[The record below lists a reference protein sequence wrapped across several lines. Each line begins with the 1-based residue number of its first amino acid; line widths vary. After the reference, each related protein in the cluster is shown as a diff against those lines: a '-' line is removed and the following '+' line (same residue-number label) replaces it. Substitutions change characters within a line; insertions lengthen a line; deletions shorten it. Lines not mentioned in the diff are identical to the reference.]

1 MHLKRYQ
8 RQTVQDALRAV
19 REDLGPEALVVS
31 TRLVSAPGPRGWF
44 GGQFVE
50 ITAAANRPT
59 MTDDRHIAAD
69 TESGVRLQ
77 ADRSTQPETVPDR
90 RSRNAITARLEAAGL
105 DTDLARQ
112 VAAAQPPDRRRGVSA
127 RTLSATLAK
136 QLAPLVAPDDRYAP
150 VEVFIGPP
158 GVGKTT
164 TIAKIAAQE
173 RARRGNRLGLV
184 AADGYRVGAVE
195 QLRIYAH
202 LLGSPLS
209 VARTPYE
216 LLTALEAAAVPVLV
230 DTAGRSHTDDGAEDM
245 LRVVASRSD
254 VRTHLVL
261 AADTPLATMQKTVDR
276 FARAR
281 PSRVVLTKV
290 DETES
295 LAPLVSFLR
304 ERRLM
309 VSYLGV
315 GQRVPDDL
323 HVATPHVF
331 AGWVAGDAG
340 ARGAVA

>member
-1 MHLKRYQ
+1 MYLKRYQ

-19 REDLGPEALVVS
+19 REDLGPEALVLS
-31 TRLVSAPGPRGWF
+31 TRLVAAPGPRGWF
-44 GGQFVE
+44 GGKFVE

-59 MTDDRHIAAD
+59 VTDDRHAAAD
-69 TESGVRLQ
+69 AE
-77 ADRSTQPETVPDR
+77 APIER
-90 RSRNAITARLEAAGL
+90 RSRDAIAARLEATGL
-105 DTDLARQ
+105 DAGLARQ
-112 VAAAQPPDRRRGVSA
+112 VAAAHPAERRRGVSS

-136 QLAPLVAPDDRYAP
+136 QLAPLVAHDDAYAP
-150 VEVFIGPP
+150 VEVFVGPP

-216 LLTALEAAAVPVLV
+216 LQTALEAAAVPVLV

-245 LRVVASRSD
+245 LRVVATRSD
-254 VRTHLVL
+254 ARTHLVL
-261 AADTPLATMQKTVDR
+261 AADTPLPTMQKIVDR
-276 FARAR
+276 FARAQ

-290 DETES
+290 DETDS

-323 HVATPHVF
+323 HVATPRVF
-331 AGWVAGDAG
+331 AGWVAGDA
-340 ARGAVA
+340 AASGAVA